1 MKSKKENPINISVFG
16 YENKVKYN
24 LCIKKIRKKHA
35 GLLLTGKEGKRH

>member
-24 LCIKKIRKKHA
+24 LCIKKIRKKHVS
-35 GLLLTGKEGKRH
+35 LLLTRKEGKRH